1 MQKAILK
8 KMHSVFN
15 DPIEYLMDINDI
27 EYKLN
32 DYIGK
37 NLRIEWQKK
46 VVCHCGKERKS
57 LCSGF
62 CYNCYWTFT
71 NYKAFLS
78 LNFVQL
84 I

>member
-15 DPIEYLMDINDI
+15 DPIEYFMDINDM

-46 VVCHCGKERKS
+46 NNLSLWRGKKKVYR
-57 LCSGF
+57 SGF
-62 CYNCYWTFT
+62 CYNCYWNIPQASQSIF
-71 NYKAFLS
+71 
-78 LNFVQL
+78 
-84 I
+84 